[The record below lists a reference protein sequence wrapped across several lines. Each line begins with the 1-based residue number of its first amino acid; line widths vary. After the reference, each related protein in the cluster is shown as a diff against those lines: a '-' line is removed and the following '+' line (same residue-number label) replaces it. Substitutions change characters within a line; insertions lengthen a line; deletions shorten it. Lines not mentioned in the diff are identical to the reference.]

1 MFTFGLKTLYLGIFG
16 LEFELFNQCPRIY
29 FTTKSGSKLEILE
42 FGTENALFWFF
53 WTSFFV
59 IFGVSAINFF

>member
-1 MFTFGLKTLYLGIFG
+1 MFTFGPKTLYLGIFG

-53 WTSFFV
+53 WTR
-59 IFGVSAINFF
+59 I